1 METELVRPTRPAA
14 HLLVVE
20 GTSNSGDGAD
30 AQRTPKEEALQ
41 QGTGKGKKT
50 EEGGAEVVTAPEA
63 EGEQME
69 EEEEKK
75 QRKRKRRE
83 EKVGRREW
91 RRALREKE
99 EEYWDALYDR
109 GRRMVFGMGLPH
121 DPRRGIQLLR
131 RTASLSVRTIH
142 CAAALLTL
150 TRTRTHA
157 RTRTLPNVRRT

>member
-1 METELVRPTRPAA
+1 MRFNINWPLQFALLREMETEPAHPTRPAE

-20 GTSNSGDGAD
+20 GTNNSGDGAD
-30 AQRTPKEEALQ
+30 AQRTPKEGPLQ
-41 QGTGKGKKT
+41 QGTGKGKKK
-50 EEGGAEVVTAPEA
+50 EEGDAAVVAAPEE
-63 EGEQME
+63 EGVQM
-69 EEEEKK
+69 EEEKK

-83 EKVGRREW
+83 EKEGRREW

-131 RTASLSVRTIH
+131 RTACLAVRTVHIVLY
-142 CAAALLTL
+142 C
-150 TRTRTHA
+150 
-157 RTRTLPNVRRT
+157 